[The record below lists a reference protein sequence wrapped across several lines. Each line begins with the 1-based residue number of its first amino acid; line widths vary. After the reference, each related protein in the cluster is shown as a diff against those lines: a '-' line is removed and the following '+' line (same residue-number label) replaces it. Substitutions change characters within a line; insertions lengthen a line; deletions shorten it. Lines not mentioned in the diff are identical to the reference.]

1 MSTPRCRRSAVVALL
16 AQGALIAGCGGSDSD
31 DAGTTTAS
39 QPRPQQSGRVRLEKV
54 GDFDQPVYIT
64 QLPGGEDLYVV
75 EREGS
80 VRIVR
85 DGEVVSSP
93 ALDIT
98 DRVTADGEEQGLL
111 SIAFPPDVPS
121 LSSFGQDSKG
131 HVYAVSLDG
140 PVHRLAQ

>member
-39 QPRPQQSGRVRLEKV
+39 RPRPQQSGRVRLEKV